1 MRIIV
6 QVAPQVARAIRRGM
20 SFGEACSEVSA
31 VAYRLGA
38 SIKPLHPEVDDET
51 LGSYFTLE
59 VTDRATAKQAVQQLL
74 RCRDVRAA
82 YVKPRAA
89 AP

>member
-6 QVAPQVARAIRRGM
+6 QVAPQVARAIHRGKPLK
-20 SFGEACSEVSA
+20 EACSEVSA
-31 VAYRLGA
+31 VADRLAA

-51 LGSYFTLE
+51 LATYFTLE
-59 VTDRATAKQAVQQLL
+59 VTDRATADQAVQQLL

-82 YVKPRAA
+82 YVKPRAT